1 LYAWLTYVFFQDAIL
16 AVFLAI
22 FFLCGMAPAA
32 SYSAQWGEPPTLC
45 DFDAFSVS
53 DELKEELG
61 SRLTCDD
68 QELTAELASLSVAGF
83 LGMILTIFLI
93 VWTIIAAITS
103 WDHVA
108 EATTTTE

>member
-1 LYAWLTYVFFQDAIL
+1 
-16 AVFLAI
+16 
-22 FFLCGMAPAA
+22 MAPAA

-68 QELTAELASLSVAGF
+68 QELSLSSHF
-83 LGMILTIFLI
+83 NF
-93 VWTIIAAITS
+93 
-103 WDHVA
+103 
-108 EATTTTE
+108 

>member
-1 LYAWLTYVFFQDAIL
+1 MEWLL
-16 AVFLAI
+16 H
-22 FFLCGMAPAA
+22 AA

-68 QELTAELASLSVAGF
+68 QELTAELASLSVHYHNIYIHSF
-83 LGMILTIFLI
+83 L
-93 VWTIIAAITS
+93 VII
-103 WDHVA
+103 
-108 EATTTTE
+108 